1 MKMNQLIVKRRVL
14 RAVVFRACELA
25 ARVRG
30 TEAANE
36 LR

>member
-14 RAVVFRACELA
+14 RAVVFLACEF
-25 ARVRG
+25 ARVRS

-36 LR
+36 L